1 MMWKILFLVL
11 MTKFSKLTAALKINS
26 IWTPDVIENGTQ
38 VSVKSAGCRIWN
50 YLMNF

>member
-50 YLMNF
+50 YLVNF